1 MTDDT
6 RETLLSLPI
15 GAPLSGP
22 GAGPQA
28 DLPAVF
34 ARLIE
39 VHAADRVDGEGIEAW
54 SKAAGHRI
62 LVLAGDPVRHPEG
75 LDVAVVLPE
84 VRRQSAIPF
93 VIGLASR
100 TDQDA
105 IARRFGVTRWP
116 NLVFL
121 RDGDYLGALPGML
134 DWEPFCAEVAR
145 LLAGPAR
152 RPPTVGIPVVAAG
165 LAGSG
170 EGAECR

>member
-1 MTDDT
+1 MSEQQTEF
-6 RETLLSLPI
+6 RLSLPI
-15 GAPLSGP
+15 GAPVAGL
-22 GAGPQA
+22 GATDDWAP
-28 DLPAVF
+28 VF
-34 ARLIE
+34 VRLVE
-39 VHAADRVDGEGIEAW
+39 VHGAEYIDAAGIDAW
-54 SKAAGHRI
+54 SKASGHRV
-62 LVLAGDPVRHPEG
+62 LVLAGDPLRHPEG

-93 VIGLASR
+93 SIGLASR
-100 TDQDA
+100 RDQDA
-105 IARRFGVTRWP
+105 IAQRFGVTRWP

-121 RDGDYLGALPGML
+121 RDADYLGTLPGML